1 MRLTD
6 NVCLQARRLT
16 TRQYCNLYNFFFWFS
31 RPSHLKVKFTR
42 ACPIVRKR
50 RSSARARPQVSNTTS
65 EGDMAQADEM
75 GEDGERE
82 KDDGFVD
89 GPDNVR
95 RRIKKKPS

>member
-1 MRLTD
+1 MLENTYTQDKKVSNFRLF
-6 NVCLQARRLT
+6 L
-16 TRQYCNLYNFFFWFS
+16 S
-31 RPSHLKVKFTR
+31 GRPSHLKVKPTR
-42 ACPIVRKR
+42 ACPLVRKR

-89 GPDNVR
+89 GAENVR
-95 RRIKKKPS
+95 RRIKKKPSKLLSRI